1 MNELYRGT
9 SAYKLEEYET
19 HAQKSREKH
28 IERKNTIKLEKRAL
42 CRLLV
47 ISIVMIFIAA
57 SALVYV
63 NVMTLRAATEVDAL
77 EKQLAIATEKNKQ
90 KEIEISKKLDM
101 KIVEK
106 KAVEKLGMQKP
117 DNSQIIYIDV
127 KKDTYSEAIKSKSDS
142 AKFFD
147 GLKNALSGIVEYFS

>member
-9 SAYKLEEYET
+9 SAYKLEEYES

-28 IERKNTIKLEKRAL
+28 IERKNTIKIEKRAL

-47 ISIVMIFIAA
+47 VSIFALFVAA

-63 NVMTLRAATEVDAL
+63 NVMTLRASTEVDAL

-90 KEIEISKKLDM
+90 KEIEITQKLDM
-101 KIVEK
+101 KVIEK

-117 DNSQIIYIDV
+117 DNNQIMYIDV
-127 KKDTYSEAIKSKSDS
+127 KKDTYSEAVKQKSNISS
-142 AKFFD
+142 FF
-147 GLKNALSGIVEYFS
+147 GGIKNALGSIVEYFS